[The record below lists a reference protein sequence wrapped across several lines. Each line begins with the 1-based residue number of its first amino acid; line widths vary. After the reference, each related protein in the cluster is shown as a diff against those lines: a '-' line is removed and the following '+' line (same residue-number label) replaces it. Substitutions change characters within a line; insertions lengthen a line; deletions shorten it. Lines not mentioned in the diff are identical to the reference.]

1 MEENMPKSKYSELL
15 EIISL
20 LKDKVFLLEQ
30 EYSTIRSISS
40 RVEQLEAN
48 LHDYGDID
56 PDDLI

>member
-1 MEENMPKSKYSELL
+1 MPKSKYSELL